1 MERRPMLRAGV
12 RSALMAVASLGGAQ
26 VAHSSNWD
34 FNPRVELSGVFNDN
48 YRLAQDSA
56 DKVRADGAMLDASL
70 GMRLL
75 TQTSEI
81 SLMPRVTTSYFPNDT
96 SDDSTNGYL
105 DIKGNH
111 KLQKGD
117 YGVVAQYANEEVIF
131 SELLPANFP
140 GIDLGQVVGSESGR
154 VTALNRRELERLAP
168 TMTYDITQ
176 RYHLHLDAEY
186 LHASYDKNLFQ
197 QVGFQNIEGQAGL
210 GYDISQKVTFLGTVI
225 GTRYEPHN
233 SDATNGYGVQ
243 SELQFHPTQI
253 ISYYVRLG
261 ALHSEAHVTG
271 GDVSST
277 SITGGAGM
285 TWTYQITQ
293 VVLDALRSVSPSS
306 AGQVQNH
313 SELRFR
319 VIRALKPRL
328 SGFVGARAIRL
339 RSAVGGP
346 IAVQGS
352 DYLAATTGME
362 YQLTRSYR
370 LAGEYDYTWQ
380 RFQGEPRA
388 AANSIM
394 VSIIY
399 QPLSRFEPVPQLN
412 GIPQE
417 RH

>member
-1 MERRPMLRAGV
+1 RRAAPTAQVPSRERRPMLRAGV

-210 GYDISQKVTFLGTVI
+210 GYDISQKVTFLGT
-225 GTRYEPHN
+225 
-233 SDATNGYGVQ
+233 
-243 SELQFHPTQI
+243 
-253 ISYYVRLG
+253 
-261 ALHSEAHVTG
+261 
-271 GDVSST
+271 
-277 SITGGAGM
+277 
-285 TWTYQITQ
+285 
-293 VVLDALRSVSPSS
+293 
-306 AGQVQNH
+306 
-313 SELRFR
+313 
-319 VIRALKPRL
+319 
-328 SGFVGARAIRL
+328 
-339 RSAVGGP
+339 
-346 IAVQGS
+346 
-352 DYLAATTGME
+352 
-362 YQLTRSYR
+362 
-370 LAGEYDYTWQ
+370 
-380 RFQGEPRA
+380 
-388 AANSIM
+388 
-394 VSIIY
+394 
-399 QPLSRFEPVPQLN
+399 
-412 GIPQE
+412 
-417 RH
+417 